1 MSKLMQV
8 ILKKEWLD
16 AIRDRRTLM
25 TMLSIV
31 VLMPLALYG
40 SLSVTIKKTTQDDNE
55 VLTLLVRNG
64 EQAPTLISQLK
75 QAGVTVEPTQLEA
88 QADIAA
94 KLESNKIVGV
104 LVLDKDYQADY
115 LALRPAK
122 MAFWTNSGI
131 DQRAKV
137 RKILRLIKVYQAT
150 AAEWRLIARGVA
162 PALISP
168 VELQEFDVADHGS
181 RSGTFLS
188 MMFGMVFWGVFG
200 ACSAM
205 VIDVT
210 AGERERRTLELLMA
224 QPVSVWDVV
233 IGKWLAA
240 SLFGLLGL
248 GLQLILMHV
257 ALLQLPLEEIGMSW
271 QLGMSG
277 LLLVFLSGLPLALFA
292 AAFIMALAMNTKTFK
307 EAQST
312 VGIAM
317 IIPMVPVMVLP
328 MLELGTQSWLYAVPM
343 VGHGELVKALAKGQM
358 PQVVEWVMLL
368 GVPSVAALLLTI
380 FCAVRLRSER
390 FVMGV

>member
-1 MSKLMQV
+1 MSKLMQI

-31 VLMPLALYG
+31 ILMPLSLFG
-40 SLSVTIKKTTQDDNE
+40 SLSFSIKKSTQDDNE

-75 QAGVTVEPTQLEA
+75 QAGVTIEPTRLEA
-88 QADIAA
+88 EAEIAA
-94 KLESNKIVGV
+94 KLESNKIVG
-104 LVLDKDYQADY
+104 LLALDKDYKDDY

-122 MAFWTNSGI
+122 MALWTNSATE
-131 DQRAKV
+131 QHAKV
-137 RKILRLIKVYQAT
+137 RKIQRLIQRYQAS

-162 PALISP
+162 PALVRP

-181 RSGTFLS
+181 RSGTLLS

-233 IGKWLAA
+233 VGKWLAA

-248 GLQLILMHV
+248 GLQLILMHL
-257 ALLQLPLEEIGMSW
+257 ALRQLPLEEIGMSW
-271 QLGMSG
+271 QLGLDG
-277 LLLVFLSGLPLALFA
+277 LLGVFLSGIPLALFA
-292 AAFIMALAMNTKTFK
+292 SAFIMALAMNTKTFK

-317 IIPMVPVMVLP
+317 IVPMVPVVVLP
-328 MLELGTQSWLYAVPM
+328 MLDLGTKSWMYAVPM
-343 VGHGELVKALAKGQM
+343 VGHGELVKSLAKGHAPM
-358 PQVVEWVMLL
+358 MAEWAMLM
-368 GVPSVAALLLTI
+368 GVPALMAVVLVI
-380 FCAVRLRSER
+380 FCAMRLRSER

>member
-25 TMLSIV
+25 TMISIV
-31 VLMPLALYG
+31 ILMPLSLFG
-40 SLSVTIKKTTQDDNE
+40 SLSVSIKKSTQDDNE
-55 VLTLLVRNG
+55 VLTLLVRNA
-64 EQAPTLISQLK
+64 EQAPTLITQLK
-75 QAGVTVEPTQLEA
+75 QAGVTVEATRLET
-88 QADIAA
+88 DGEIAA
-94 KLESNKIVGV
+94 RLESNKIVG
-104 LVLDKDYQADY
+104 LLALDKDYKADY

-122 MAFWTNSGI
+122 MALWTNSATE
-131 DQRAKV
+131 QHAKV
-137 RKILRLIKVYQAT
+137 RKIQRLIQRYQAS

-162 PALISP
+162 PALVRP

-240 SLFGLLGL
+240 SLFGLFGL
-248 GLQLILMHV
+248 GLQLILMHL
-257 ALLQLPLEEIGMSW
+257 ALRQLPLEEIGMSW
-271 QLGMSG
+271 QLGLGG
-277 LLLVFLSGLPLALFA
+277 LLGIFLSGIPLALFA
-292 AAFIMALAMNTKTFK
+292 SAFIMALAMNTKTFK

-317 IIPMVPVMVLP
+317 IIPMVPVVVLP
-328 MLELGTQSWLYAVPM
+328 MLDLGTKSWMYAVPM
-343 VGHGELVKALAKGQM
+343 VGHGELVKALAKGHAPFM
-358 PQVVEWVMLL
+358 AEWGMLI
-368 GVPSVAALLLTI
+368 GVPALAAVALVV
-380 FCAVRLRSER
+380 FCAMRLRSER